1 MSHCRRKRR
10 SRHQTPA
17 PRYLSVW
24 QMLGVGL
31 FAAIGAGSLAP
42 ISMTAPTIAIPHFDK
57 VVHFIAYGLLT
68 AWYLAVF
75 PIRRRWLIP
84 VLLLGFGVLIEWL
97 QGLTGY
103 RDASLADA
111 AADLGGIVIAA
122 WLLVRPMRL
131 AMSAIETIATGQA
144 TAPNRQRKQ
153 QLRHLVLWQ
162 ILGAHFAVGV
172 LLTAFM
178 PLEVNRLPV
187 SQADKIIHFLVW
199 GTLTAWFLI
208 VFPGRKRGV
217 LIPALMLTL
226 SITLEALQG
235 LTWFG
240 GDPSLFDVMADLVGI
255 IIACV
260 LVISPLK
267 GLLLRIE
274 QRLFKPRRRGK
285 RRRRRMPLPTGG

>member
-1 MSHCRRKRR
+1 MSHRRRKRR
-10 SRHQTPA
+10 SRRHTPTL
-17 PRYLSVW
+17 RYLSTW

-42 ISMTAPTIAIPHFDK
+42 ISINAPAIEIPNFDK
-57 VVHFIAYGLLT
+57 VVHFVAYGLLT

-75 PIRRRWLIP
+75 PVRRRWLIP

-103 RDASLADA
+103 RDASVADA

-122 WLLVRPMRL
+122 WLLVRPMRQ
-131 AMSAIETIATGQA
+131 AMVAIEAIATGHSA
-144 TAPNRQRKQ
+144 APDRQRKQ
-153 QLRHLVLWQ
+153 QLRHLALWQ

-178 PLEVNRLPV
+178 PIEVDRLPV
-187 SQADKIIHFLVW
+187 TQADKIIHFLVW
-199 GTLTAWFLI
+199 GTLTAWFLLA
-208 VFPGRKRGV
+208 FPGRKRGV
-217 LIPALMLTL
+217 LIPALMLAL
-226 SITLEALQG
+226 SIALEALQG

-240 GDPSLFDVMADLVGI
+240 GDPSLLDVAADLVGI

-260 LVISPLK
+260 VVISPLK

-274 QRLFKPRRRGK
+274 RRLFKPRRRGR
-285 RRRRRMPLPTGG
+285 RRRRRMPLPAGS